1 MDDKQHRAI
10 QEALMSKEVQKPSFY
25 FSTGSTI
32 FDLVVG
38 GGETD
43 GYGLG
48 YEAGTIVRDWGNT
61 SSSKTFKLSECIA
74 ANHYK
79 YKDNFKWIY
88 DDTEFGNKFN
98 SQALYGFDI
107 IPPDP
112 AKQTHS
118 RTVEDMFN
126 NVYSFLD
133 SLKGDDIGI
142 YGVDSLD
149 GLSSAEME
157 ERKDERRKAF
167 AKGKEFNDGT
177 YGGGAP
183 KFLSQEFFRGL
194 ASDLTKKNA
203 LLYIISQERDNLNA
217 GMYGKKIRLAGGK
230 AITFHETVRIYS
242 KAKQI
247 MEDKNIPIGVVVEI
261 LAEKVRHPHPLR
273 SCILPIY
280 FEYGIDGIAANID
293 FLYSLRTPTTG
304 ELKAKAADNL
314 TWDDEEFTRDDLVK
328 HIEKNKL
335 QNELAK
341 RTIAKWDADYDA
353 VKLNRATK
361 YGM

>member
-25 FSTGSTI
+25 FTTGATI

-61 SSSKTFKLSECIA
+61 SASKTFKLSECIA

-79 YKDNFKWIY
+79 YKDNFKWVY

-98 SQALYGFDI
+98 SKALYGFDI

-112 AKQTHS
+112 TKQIHS

-133 SLKGDDIGI
+133 SLKGDDVGI

-157 ERKDERRKAF
+157 ERKEARRKAF
-167 AKGKEFNDGT
+167 EKGKEFDEGT
-177 YGGGAP
+177 YGGGSA

-203 LLYIISQERDNLNA
+203 LLYIISQERDNMNA
-217 GMYGKKIRLAGGK
+217 GMYAKKNRLAGGR

-242 KAKQI
+242 KAKQV
-247 MEDKNIPIGVVVEI
+247 MEDKNIPIGVVVEV
-261 LAEKVRHPHPLR
+261 LAEKVRHPHPMR

-314 TWDDEEFTRDDLVK
+314 TWDEQEFTRDDLIKYV
-328 HIEKNKL
+328 EKNKL
-335 QNELAK
+335 QSELVK

-353 VKLNRATK
+353 VKLHRADK
-361 YGM
+361 YRV

>member
-1 MDDKQHRAI
+1 MDDKQHKQI
-10 QEALMSKEVQKPSFY
+10 QEALMAKEVKEPSFY
-25 FSTGSTI
+25 FTTGATI

-61 SSSKTFKLSECIA
+61 SSSKTFKLCEVIA

-79 YKDNFKWIY
+79 YKDKFKWVY

-98 SQALYGFDI
+98 SKSLYGFDI
-107 IPPDP
+107 IPEDP
-112 AKQTHS
+112 TKQTHS

-126 NVYSFLD
+126 NVYTFLD
-133 SLKGDDIGI
+133 SLKGDDVGI

-177 YGGGAP
+177 YGGGSA

-203 LLYIISQERDNLNA
+203 LLYIISQERDNMNA
-217 GMYGKKIRLAGGK
+217 GLYQSKIRLAGGK
-230 AITFHETVRIYS
+230 AITFHETARVYS
-242 KAKQI
+242 KAKQV
-247 MEDKNIPIGVVVEI
+247 MEDKGIPIGVVVEVK
-261 LAEKVRHPHPLR
+261 AEKVRHPHPMR

-293 FLYSLRTPTTG
+293 FIYGLRTPANG
-304 ELKAKAADNL
+304 ELKVKLSEALD
-314 TWDDEEFTRDDLVK
+314 WDGQTFTRDDLIK

-335 QNELAK
+335 QAELAK
-341 RTIAKWDADYDA
+341 RTIAKWDADYAA

>member
-1 MDDKQHRAI
+1 MTDMQHRQI
-10 QEALMSKEVQKPSFY
+10 QEALMAKEVIQPSFY
-25 FSTGSTI
+25 FTTGATI

-61 SSSKTFKLSECIA
+61 SSSKTFKLCEVIA

-79 YKDNFKWIY
+79 YKDKFKWVY

-98 SQALYGFDI
+98 SKALYGFDI
-107 IPPDP
+107 IPEDP
-112 AKQTHS
+112 TKQTHS

-126 NVYSFLD
+126 NLYTFMD
-133 SLKGDDIGI
+133 SLKGDDVGI

-167 AKGKEFNDGT
+167 AKGKEFNAGT
-177 YGGGAP
+177 FGGGSA

-203 LLYIISQERDNLNA
+203 LLYIISQERDNMNA
-217 GMYGKKIRLAGGK
+217 GLYQSKIRLAGGK
-230 AITFHETVRIYS
+230 AITFHETARIYS
-242 KAKQI
+242 KAKQV
-247 MEDKNIPIGVVVEI
+247 MEDKGIPIGVIVEVK
-261 LAEKVRHPHPLR
+261 AEKVRHPHPMR

-293 FLYSLRTPTTG
+293 FIYSLRTPTNG
-304 ELKAKAADNL
+304 ELKARLAEALD
-314 TWDDEEFTRDDLVK
+314 WDGQTFTRDDLIK

-335 QNELAK
+335 QAELAK

-353 VKLNRATK
+353 VKLHRADK
-361 YGM
+361 YGF